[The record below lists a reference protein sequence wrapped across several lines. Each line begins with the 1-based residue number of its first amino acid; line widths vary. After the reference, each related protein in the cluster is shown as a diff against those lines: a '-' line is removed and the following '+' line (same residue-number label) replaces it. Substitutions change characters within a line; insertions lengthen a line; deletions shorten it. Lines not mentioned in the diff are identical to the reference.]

1 MYMHLVCVKMVR
13 VDFRIKLLAPLPPLS
28 HAQESLNSQLRCPDF
43 LLADFAKM
51 EAPLQTHLSF
61 LALDRF
67 IQETKRLPKPRYIL
81 LIKHVQTV
89 QCYIQVYMFILNDY
103 HSCKQ
108 NLCRDEGDVNLLSKL
123 AAEINHEYKLVT
135 NHILHVVVA
144 VAD

>member
-1 MYMHLVCVKMVR
+1 MHLVCVKMVR
-13 VDFRIKLLAPLPPLS
+13 VHLRIKLLAPPPLPLS
-28 HAQESLNSQLRCPDF
+28 HAQESLNSQLRCPDI

-61 LALDRF
+61 LSLDRF
-67 IQETKRLPKPRYIL
+67 IQETKRLPKPRY
-81 LIKHVQTV
+81 IKHVQTV

-108 NLCRDEGDVNLLSKL
+108 YLCRDEGDVNLLSKL
-123 AAEINHEYKLVT
+123 AAEINHDYKLVT

-144 VAD
+144 VPD